1 LLSSAPHSTCSCTS
15 CSAASLRGLS
25 PTQKACSLGCFGFRR
40 GRAIIVYKISA
51 PLRFLEVD
59 LPSGVR
65 SFGYYWA
72 RRNYNVYHWVSEDN
86 KTIVFYFNVSRSTE
100 ILDDR
105 VYWQDMIVDIA
116 LFSDGKMEV
125 LDEEEIPPDMNSE
138 DRRLIEKTKKEILS
152 NAKEITAELEK
163 RTLSLAQKF
172 PNL

>member
-1 LLSSAPHSTCSCTS
+1 MDYFLLSELNAKFKEFKKTYYGKIKEFDCVLAEKKTDEVV
-15 CSAASLRGLS
+15 
-25 PTQKACSLGCFGFRR
+25 
-40 GRAIIVYKISA
+40 IVYKISA